1 MKKTLL
7 ILLSLVMFLLPI
19 TIKAVDLYE
28 WQTKFIEQVKPVF
41 EEIDKRIDK
50 KDFSKDSRAWMSVQL
65 YLLSSELIE
74 QKKRKQESNRDSNA
88 IFSYLPEAKA
98 EYMEKYDRDGHLLWT
113 FITPTSLLWVYLNQD
128 KDLSP
133 IEQEELKYRIIE
145 LKRDI
150 AEVIST
156 NTEQADTIYQ
166 MLRHDYK

>member
-7 ILLSLVMFLLPI
+7 ILLSLAMFLLPT
-19 TIKAVDLYE
+19 TIKEVDLYD
-28 WQTKFIEQVKPVF
+28 WQTNIIEKVKPVF
-41 EEIDKRIDK
+41 EEVDKRIDN

-65 YLLSSELIE
+65 YGLPSELLE
-74 QKKRKQESNRDSNA
+74 QKKRKQESNKDSNT

-98 EYMEKYDRDGHLLWT
+98 EYMEKYDRDGYLLWS
-113 FITPTSLLWVYLNQD
+113 FITPNSLLWVYLNQD

-133 IEQEELKYRIIE
+133 TEQEELKYRIIE

-150 AEVIST
+150 ADVLSA
-156 NTEQADTIYQ
+156 NAEQADAIYQ

>member
-7 ILLSLVMFLLPI
+7 ILLSLAMFLLPT
-19 TIKAVDLYE
+19 TIKAVDLYD
-28 WQTKFIEQVKPVF
+28 WQTNIIEKVKPVF
-41 EEIDKRIDK
+41 EEVDKRIDN

-65 YLLSSELIE
+65 YGLPSELLE
-74 QKKRKQESNRDSNA
+74 QKKRKQESNKDSNT

-98 EYMEKYDRDGHLLWT
+98 EYMEKYDRDGYLLWS
-113 FITPTSLLWVYLNQD
+113 FITPNSLLWVYLNQD

-133 IEQEELKYRIIE
+133 TEQEELKYRIIE

-150 AEVIST
+150 ADALST
-156 NTEQADTIYQ
+156 NTEQADAIYQ

>member
-7 ILLSLVMFLLPI
+7 ILLSLVMFLLPT
-19 TIKAVDLYE
+19 TIKAVDLYD
-28 WQTKFIEQVKPVF
+28 WQTNIIEKVKPVF
-41 EEIDKRIDK
+41 EEVDKRIDN

-65 YLLSSELIE
+65 YGLPSELLE
-74 QKKRKQESNRDSNA
+74 QKKRKQESNRDSNT

-98 EYMEKYDRDGHLLWT
+98 EYMEKYDRDGYLLWSFT
-113 FITPTSLLWVYLNQD
+113 TPNSLLWVYLNQD

-150 AEVIST
+150 ADVLSA
-156 NTEQADTIYQ
+156 NTEQADAIYQ

>member
-7 ILLSLVMFLLPI
+7 ILLSLAMFLLPT
-19 TIKAVDLYE
+19 TIKAVDLYD
-28 WQTKFIEQVKPVF
+28 WQNNIIEKVKPVF
-41 EEIDKRIDK
+41 EEVDKRIDN

-65 YLLSSELIE
+65 YGLPSELLE
-74 QKKRKQESNRDSNA
+74 QKKRKQESNKDSNT

-98 EYMEKYDRDGHLLWT
+98 EYMEKYDRDGYLLWS
-113 FITPTSLLWVYLNQD
+113 FITPNSLLWVYLNQD

-133 IEQEELKYRIIE
+133 TEQEELKYRIIE

-150 AEVIST
+150 ADVLST
-156 NTEQADTIYQ
+156 NTEQADAIYQ

>member
-1 MKKTLL
+1 MKRTFL
-7 ILLSLVMFLLPI
+7 IFLSLVMFLLPI

-98 EYMEKYDRDGHLLWT
+98 EYMEKYDRDGHLLWS
-113 FITPTSLLWVYLNQD
+113 FIMPNSLLWVYLNQD
-128 KDLSP
+128 KDLST

-150 AEVIST
+150 AEVLST
-156 NTEQADTIYQ
+156 NTEQADAIYQ
-166 MLRHDYK
+166 MIRHDYK